1 MKKYFI
7 VCLGVLSISTSA
19 QILLN
24 EDVHKAINFAL
35 ENNIELENQKI
46 DHEKLELERQSI
58 LSKYIPRVEATAL
71 YGYFKSN
78 GNLDIPTFNVPMT
91 DFNLFEGSTDFK
103 TKGQAFHGGI
113 MAKAVLFSG
122 GQIHYGAKALEY
134 QNKGNALMMDLKADE
149 VIKDIILSYDQLQLL
164 NSAESL
170 IDESEK
176 RLNKETERVE
186 KAISVGLAIPY
197 DRDKIKLATLELETS
212 RTEVQNKKQLLALK
226 ISQATGLSI
235 EEILQTSY
243 EVEPIV
249 IFEELSSENRN
260 EIKALEAYQQATQYV
275 VKKEKGSLLPTV
287 GAFGGYSYTSVFN
300 SEVSTNSALTQ
311 NPIDLQLNHLTFNP
325 TWMIGVAM
333 KWEIFAGFERKHKI
347 EEANLSLKQIE
358 NKLKDAQ
365 EKTALQLEKNKL
377 EYQTAIQQIEIAKQR
392 ELIAQ
397 HNNSMAE
404 KQYKAGLIGVTER
417 LTAEND
423 IYKESLNKIQ
433 TIIKQRQIAIE
444 TYQSAGVLSTYLISK

>member
-24 EDVHKAINFAL
+24 EDVHRAINFAL
-35 ENNIELENQKI
+35 ENDIELENQKI

-58 LSKYIPRVEATAL
+58 LSKYIPRLEATAL
-71 YGYFKSN
+71 YGYLKSN

-197 DRDKIKLATLELETS
+197 DRDKIKLATLELETN

-249 IFEELSSENRN
+249 ILEDLSSQNRN
-260 EIKALEAYQQATQYV
+260 EIKALEAYQQATQYA

-287 GAFGGYSYTSVFN
+287 GAFGGYSYSTLFN
-300 SEVSTNSALTQ
+300 SELSTNSPLTQ
-311 NPIDLQLNHLTFNP
+311 TPIDLNVNHLTFHP
-325 TWMIGVAM
+325 TWMVGVAM

>member
-24 EDVHKAINFAL
+24 DDVHRAINFAL
-35 ENNIELENQKI
+35 ENDIELENQKI

-58 LSKYIPRVEATAL
+58 LSKYIPRLEATAL
-71 YGYFKSN
+71 YGYLKSN

-197 DRDKIKLATLELETS
+197 DRDKIKLATLELETN

-243 EVEPIV
+243 VVEPIV

-300 SEVSTNSALTQ
+300 SDVSTNSALTQ

>member
-7 VCLGVLSISTSA
+7 VCLGVLSISASA

-24 EDVHKAINFAL
+24 EDVHRAINFAL
-35 ENNIELENQKI
+35 ENDIELENQKI
-46 DHEKLELERQSI
+46 NHEKLELERQSV
-58 LSKYIPRVEATAL
+58 LSKYIPTVEATAL
-71 YGYFKSN
+71 YGYLNSN
-78 GNLDIPTFNVPMT
+78 GNLDIPTFQIPMT
-91 DFNLFEGSTDFK
+91 DFNLFEGSSDFK
-103 TKGQAFHGGI
+103 TKGQAFHGGV

-134 QNKGNALMMDLKADE
+134 KNKGNALMMDVKADE
-149 VIKDIILSYDQLQLL
+149 VIKDILLSYDQLQLL
-164 NSAESL
+164 NTAEKL

-186 KAISVGLAIPY
+186 KAIYVGLAIPY
-197 DRDKIKLATLELETS
+197 DRDKIKLATLELQTN
-212 RTEVQNKKQLLALK
+212 RTDVQNKKQLLALK

-243 EVEPIV
+243 VVEPIV

-260 EIKALEAYQQATQYV
+260 EIKALEAYQQATQYA

-287 GAFGGYSYTSVFN
+287 GAFGGYSYSTLFN
-300 SEVSTNSALTQ
+300 SELSTNSPLTQ
-311 NPIDLQLNHLTFNP
+311 TPIDLNVNHLTFHP
-325 TWMIGVAM
+325 TWMVGVAM

-347 EEANLSLKQIE
+347 EEANLSVKQIE
-358 NKLKDAQ
+358 NKLKDAK

-377 EYQTAIQQIEIAKQR
+377 DYQTALQQIEIAKQR

-397 HNNSMAE
+397 HNNTMAD
-404 KQYKAGLIGVTER
+404 KQYKSGLIGVTER

>member
-1 MKKYFI
+1 
-7 VCLGVLSISTSA
+7 
-19 QILLN
+19 
-24 EDVHKAINFAL
+24 
-35 ENNIELENQKI
+35 
-46 DHEKLELERQSI
+46 
-58 LSKYIPRVEATAL
+58 L
-71 YGYFKSN
+71 YGYLKSN

-197 DRDKIKLATLELETS
+197 DRDKIKLTTLELETN

-300 SEVSTNSALTQ
+300 SDVSTNSALTQ
-311 NPIDLQLNHLTFNP
+311 NPIDLQLNHLTF
-325 TWMIGVAM
+325 
-333 KWEIFAGFERKHKI
+333 
-347 EEANLSLKQIE
+347 
-358 NKLKDAQ
+358 
-365 EKTALQLEKNKL
+365 
-377 EYQTAIQQIEIAKQR
+377 
-392 ELIAQ
+392 
-397 HNNSMAE
+397 
-404 KQYKAGLIGVTER
+404 
-417 LTAEND
+417 
-423 IYKESLNKIQ
+423 
-433 TIIKQRQIAIE
+433 
-444 TYQSAGVLSTYLISK
+444 

>member
-24 EDVHKAINFAL
+24 DDVHRAINFAL
-35 ENNIELENQKI
+35 ENDIELENQKI

-58 LSKYIPRVEATAL
+58 LSKYIPRLEATAL
-71 YGYFKSN
+71 YGYLKSN

-91 DFNLFEGSTDFK
+91 DFNLFAGSTDFK

-197 DRDKIKLATLELETS
+197 DRDKIKLATLELETN

-300 SEVSTNSALTQ
+300 SDVSTNSALTQ